1 MLTLFRRRAARG
13 TEPPRPPTGS
23 TVHGPAGRSGQ
34 GHGRDPTGHTVRV
47 QCRAGIARFAD
58 ERNLLTRLYCWV
70 IGGDCG
76 KRA

>member
-34 GHGRDPTGHTVRV
+34 ATGEIR
-47 QCRAGIARFAD
+47 QGIPSAFSAERALQASRTG
-58 ERNLLTRLYCWV
+58 RNLLTRLYCWV